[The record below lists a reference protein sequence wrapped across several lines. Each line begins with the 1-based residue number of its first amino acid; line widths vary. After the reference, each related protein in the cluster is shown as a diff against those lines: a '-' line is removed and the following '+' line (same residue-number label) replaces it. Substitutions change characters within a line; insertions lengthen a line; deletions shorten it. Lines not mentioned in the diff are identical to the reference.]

1 MLGGPI
7 PGTVFPNLVKLKHSQ
22 IPEDVGEMSH
32 LQIMEL
38 FSNLLEE
45 SIPSDL
51 VFCTK

>member
-7 PGTVFPNLVKLKHSQ
+7 PVFANLGKLKHSQ
-22 IPEDVGEMSH
+22 IPEDVGELSH

-38 FSNLLEE
+38 FSNSLEE
-45 SIPSDL
+45 RINSDL